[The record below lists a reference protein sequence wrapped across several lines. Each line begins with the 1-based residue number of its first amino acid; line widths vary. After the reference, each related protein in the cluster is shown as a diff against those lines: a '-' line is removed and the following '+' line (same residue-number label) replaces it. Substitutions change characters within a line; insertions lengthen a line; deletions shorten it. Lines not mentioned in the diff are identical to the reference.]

1 MRRPSHF
8 AQASLIVSM
17 GSTLTGPPCTAGLYC
32 TEDRRKS
39 PTGAIPRSGLTITS
53 AGARKLRRRSRR
65 PGVSSSPRVAR
76 ASPGRPSPAARL
88 RRRILSLIRERHP
101 GGAAAMKTVLVTG
114 ANRGI
119 GHEFARQ
126 YAVDGWRVL
135 AGCRNPDSAQALQRL
150 MPDMEGRL
158 SLVEIDV
165 TDVGSVQRAA
175 VEGDQGAIDVLIN
188 CAGVM

>member
-1 MRRPSHF
+1 M
-8 AQASLIVSM
+8 
-17 GSTLTGPPCTAGLYC
+17 
-32 TEDRRKS
+32 
-39 PTGAIPRSGLTITS
+39 PRSGLTIIS

-65 PGVSSSPRVAR
+65 PEVSSSLRVAR
-76 ASPGRPSPAARL
+76 ASPG

-101 GGAAAMKTVLVTG
+101 WGAAAMNTVLVTG

-119 GHEFARQ
+119 GLEFARQ

-150 MPDMEGRL
+150 MPDIEGRL
-158 SLVEIDV
+158 SLVDIDV
-165 TDVGSVQRAA
+165 TDAGSVQRAA

-188 CAGVM
+188 CAGVMGKSDQTIGTIDYDDWEHVL

>member
-1 MRRPSHF
+1 
-8 AQASLIVSM
+8 
-17 GSTLTGPPCTAGLYC
+17 
-32 TEDRRKS
+32 
-39 PTGAIPRSGLTITS
+39 
-53 AGARKLRRRSRR
+53 
-65 PGVSSSPRVAR
+65 
-76 ASPGRPSPAARL
+76 
-88 RRRILSLIRERHP
+88 
-101 GGAAAMKTVLVTG
+101 MKTVLVTG

-188 CAGVM
+188 CAGVMGKSDQTVGTIDYDDWEHVLDVNVLVRRA